1 MIFSSMVFLW
11 IFLPIV
17 ILVNFMLTLLPFR
30 QEGARVRAKNI
41 FLLFASLFFYA
52 WGGPYYLLIMLSTVI
67 IDFAGGYAIQE
78 RAKTGKERKLYLCI
92 TLTLNLGILF
102 FFKYFNM
109 VIDTIEVIIYSGERK
124 ASLLRDILELKGTG
138 ALGIAEIALPIGVS
152 FFTFQAMSYVIDVYR
167 GMPAQKNILDFTLYV
182 SLFPQLVAGPIV
194 QYNDIA
200 GQLNSRKESVDLFV
214 SGQQRFCIGLAKK
227 VIIANTMAETADAIW
242 ALEVSSLGA
251 GTAWLGVVTY
261 TLQIYYDFSGYSDMA
276 IGIGRMLGFRF
287 KENFDFPYM
296 ALSMK
301 EFWRRWHISLT
312 SWFRE
317 YVYIPLGGNRKSEC
331 CTYRNIFIV
340 FLLTG
345 IWHGANFTFI
355 IWGLMHAALQ
365 ILERLF
371 LGKFLDRNPVK
382 LFNKIYVLFF
392 VMIGW
397 VYFRS
402 DNVLIANEFIGQ
414 LFAFGG
420 SEYNVLAFFSM
431 KLLLVMI
438 AAVLGA
444 GGLHKLYK
452 PFLDRQGENMAVQAA
467 GFVFQMILLVYSM
480 ILIVSG
486 SYNPFIYFQF

>member
-11 IFLPIV
+11 IFLPTV

-30 QEGARVRAKNI
+30 REGARIRAKNI

-52 WGGPYYLLIMLSTVI
+52 WGGLYYLLIMLSTVV
-67 IDFAGGYAIQE
+67 IDFAGAYAIQE
-78 RAKTGKERKLYLCI
+78 RAKTGRKRKLYLCI

-109 VIDTIEVIIYSGERK
+109 VIDTIEVMIYSGERK
-124 ASLLRDILELKGTG
+124 VSLLRDILELKGTG
-138 ALGIAEIALPIGVS
+138 ALGIAEIALPIGIS

-167 GMPAQKNILDFTLYV
+167 GMPVQKNILDFTLYV

-200 GQLNSRKESVDLFV
+200 GQLDSRRESVDLFV
-214 SGQQRFCIGLAKK
+214 SGQKRFCIGLAKK

-251 GTAWLGVVTY
+251 GAAWLGVVTY

-296 ALSMK
+296 ASSMK

-355 IWGLMHAALQ
+355 IWGLLHAALQ

-382 LFNKIYVLFF
+382 LLNKIYVLFF

-438 AAVLGA
+438 AAMLGA
-444 GGLHKLYK
+444 GGLQKLYR
-452 PFLDRQGENMAVQAA
+452 PFLDGQGESMAVQTV